1 MYCLVGPSCEESEGV
16 RVGEGESVT
25 AEEESMDITSQTKDE
40 QLVRGRRK
48 GGQGWE
54 GEEMVLFM
62 DSFPSLRSLT
72 LVSVWEKQLPPG
84 LGR

>member
-25 AEEESMDITSQTKDE
+25 AQEESMDVTSQTKDE

-48 GGQGWE
+48 GGRE
-54 GEEMVLFM
+54 GEGREERKGERRWCYLW
-62 DSFPSLRSLT
+62 T
-72 LVSVWEKQLPPG
+72 VSPASG
-84 LGR
+84 A

>member
-16 RVGEGESVT
+16 RVDEGESVT

-40 QLVRGRRK
+40 QVVRGRRK
-48 GGQGWE
+48 GGRE
-54 GEEMVLFM
+54 GEEIVLFM